1 MDINDARVII
11 TLVSFLIFIGIV
23 IWAWSSRQRDSFKDA
38 ANLPFIDDDKPPQ
51 SKSVA
56 NANNAASTKGHA

>member
-11 TLVSFLIFIGIV
+11 TLVSFLIFVGIV
-23 IWAWSSRQRDSFKDA
+23 IWAWSGKQSKGFKDA

-51 SKSVA
+51 SKSAVDA
-56 NANNAASTKGHA
+56 SNAASTKGHA

>member
-11 TLVSFLIFIGIV
+11 TLVSFLIFVGIV
-23 IWAWSSRQRDSFKDA
+23 IWAWSGKQSNGFKEA

-51 SKSVA
+51 SKSAVDA
-56 NANNAASTKGHA
+56 SNAASTKGHA

>member
-51 SKSVA
+51 SKSAVDA
-56 NANNAASTKGHA
+56 SNAASTKGHA